1 VRDVRFERART
12 RRFDACLTL
21 FVRYEQLCRFYPDI
35 TEYKI
40 YLAQSAFKS
49 CNYELAMRAANSVQ
63 EPQHRQRLLNLI
75 AACEYEQEDLASCK
89 GHLDQCIQDEADTV
103 VAQGCVHIKEGDFD
117 RALERFDAAMK
128 IIGYQAELAYNVA
141 LCHYKTKQFGPAM
154 KNIAEIIEK
163 GVREHPELGIG
174 SNTEGMDVR
183 SVGNTAALRQTAL
196 IEAFNL
202 KAALEYGLKNF
213 DAAREALSDM
223 PPRSESELDPVTLH
237 NQGLLSMDTEPNSG
251 FKKLNFLLSQPP
263 FPNETFSNLVILYCK
278 YGFYDQAADVLAQ
291 NVELS
296 YKLLRSRPPRSV
308 TITAPRPAPPSICF
322 SFYRNLVPNP
332 SHPPQPRDIRFSRR
346 HHPAADQPRGGVPVQ
361 MQRVRA
367 RSLPANTLLQA
378 V

>member
-1 VRDVRFERART
+1 MQRYGFIKDEKYADAIKVLIPQLAIDQRSRAALSLLGYCHYMLSE
-12 RRFDACLTL
+12 FAQSCEMCAFLAIVDDFC
-21 FVRYEQLCRFYPDI
+21 FVNCCCRYEQLCRFYPDI

-49 CNYELAMRAANSVQ
+49 ANYELASRAANSVQ
-63 EPQHRQRLLNLI
+63 DPQHRQRLLNLI

-103 VAQGCVHIKEGDFD
+103 VAQGCVHMKEGDYD
-117 RALERFDAAMK
+117 RALERFEAAMK
-128 IIGYQAELAYNVA
+128 IVGYQAELAYNVA
-141 LCHYKTKQFGPAM
+141 LCYYKTKQFGPAM

-213 DAAREALSDM
+213 DSAREALSDM

-237 NQGLLSMDTEPNSG
+237 NQGLFSMDTEPNSG

-296 YKLLRSRPPRSV
+296 YKNLSCV
-308 TITAPRPAPPSICF
+308 AATTILS
-322 SFYRNLVPNP
+322 
-332 SHPPQPRDIRFSRR
+332 QP
-346 HHPAADQPRGGVPVQ
+346 
-361 MQRVRA
+361 
-367 RSLPANTLLQA
+367 
-378 V
+378 

>member
-1 VRDVRFERART
+1 MRDVRIARVRLVNVFVFE
-12 RRFDACLTL
+12 TL
-21 FVRYEQLCRFYPDI
+21 EQV
-35 TEYKI
+35 
-40 YLAQSAFKS
+40 
-49 CNYELAMRAANSVQ
+49 RAAVPVLPRCHGVQ
-63 EPQHRQRLLNLI
+63 DLPGQRLLNLI
-75 AACEYEQEDLASCK
+75 AACEYEQGDLASCK

-103 VAQGCVHIKEGDFD
+103 VAQGCVYMKEGEYD
-117 RALERFDAAMK
+117 RALEMFESAMK
-128 IIGYQAELAYNVA
+128 IMGYQAELAYNIA
-141 LCHYKTKQFGPAM
+141 LCYYKTKQFGPAM

-202 KAALEYGLKNF
+202 KAALEYGLKNY

-291 NVELS
+291 NIELS
-296 YKLLRSRPPRSV
+296 YKNLRSSALHEAFADNVQRTSS
-308 TITAPRPAPPSICF
+308 SISTKYCTRT
-322 SFYRNLVPNP
+322 SRKRL
-332 SHPPQPRDIRFSRR
+332 QPRNIRFSRR
-346 HHPAADQPRGGVPVQ
+346 HHPAADQPRRG
-361 MQRVRA
+361 
-367 RSLPANTLLQA
+367 L
-378 V
+378 

>member
-1 VRDVRFERART
+1 
-12 RRFDACLTL
+12 LKL
-21 FVRYEQLCRFYPDI
+21 WSRYEQLCRFYPDV

-49 CNYELAMRAANSVQ
+49 ANYELAVRSANSVQ
-63 EPQHRQRLLNLI
+63 DPQYRQRLLNLI
-75 AACEYEQEDLASCK
+75 AACEYEQGDLASCK

-103 VAQGCVHIKEGDFD
+103 VAQGCVYMKEGEYD
-117 RALERFDAAMK
+117 RALEMFESAMK
-128 IIGYQAELAYNVA
+128 IMGYQAELAYNIA
-141 LCHYKTKQFGPAM
+141 LCYYKTKQFGPAM

-202 KAALEYGLKNF
+202 KAALEYGLKNY

-291 NVELS
+291 NIELS
-296 YKLLRSRPPRSV
+296 YKNLRSSALHEAFADNVQRTSSSMSTKYCTRTS
-308 TITAPRPAPPSICF
+308 RK
-322 SFYRNLVPNP
+322 RL
-332 SHPPQPRDIRFSRR
+332 QPRNIRFSRR
-346 HHPAADQPRGGVPVQ
+346 HHPAADQPRGG
-361 MQRVRA
+361 
-367 RSLPANTLLQA
+367 L
-378 V
+378 

>member
-1 VRDVRFERART
+1 
-12 RRFDACLTL
+12 
-21 FVRYEQLCRFYPDI
+21 
-35 TEYKI
+35 
-40 YLAQSAFKS
+40 
-49 CNYELAMRAANSVQ
+49 VQ

-128 IIGYQAELAYNVA
+128 IVGYQAELAYNVA

-296 YKLLRSRPPRSV
+296 YKLLRSTTLRHKRSPAHRAAYNSRRLLPQPRSKPL
-308 TITAPRPAPPSICF
+308 TPPAAPRSTLFSTPPSSCRPAPKRRTGACAA
-322 SFYRNLVPNP
+322 RACALAACR
-332 SHPPQPRDIRFSRR
+332 HAAAGGLMTSRR
-346 HHPAADQPRGGVPVQ
+346 STWSSCG
-361 MQRVRA
+361 
-367 RSLPANTLLQA
+367 S
-378 V
+378 

>member
-1 VRDVRFERART
+1 VRFERART
-12 RRFDACLTL
+12 RRFDEFLTL
-21 FVRYEQLCRFYPDI
+21 SVRYEQLCRFYPDI

-49 CNYELAMRAANSVQ
+49 CNYELAIRSANSVQ

-128 IIGYQAELAYNVA
+128 IVGYQAELAYNVA

-296 YKLLRSRPPRSV
+296 YKLLRSPTQHRKRSPASRAAFDLRQLLPQPQLKPLTPPA
-308 TITAPRPAPPSICF
+308 APRYTLFSTPPSSC
-322 SFYRNLVPNP
+322 RPALK
-332 SHPPQPRDIRFSRR
+332 RR
-346 HHPAADQPRGGVPVQ
+346 TGALC
-361 MQRVRA
+361 VRA
-367 RSLPANTLLQA
+367 HSLPANMLLQA